1 MQGLIFG
8 KNEDKL
14 TLGSPLSVL
23 PSLVILKD
31 ILLVSM
37 TPTF

>member
-1 MQGLIFG
+1 MQELIFG

-14 TLGSPLSVL
+14 TLGNPLSVL
-23 PSLVILKD
+23 LSLVD
-31 ILLVSM
+31 ILLVSV